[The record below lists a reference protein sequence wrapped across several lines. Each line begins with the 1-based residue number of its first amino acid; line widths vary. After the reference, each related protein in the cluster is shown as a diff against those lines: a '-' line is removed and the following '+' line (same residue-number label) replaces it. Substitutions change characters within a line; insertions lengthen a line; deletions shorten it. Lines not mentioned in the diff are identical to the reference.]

1 MRLSGINWVLNYNLE
16 LTMRKI
22 KYVCCLIGLFFTVW
36 ACQDDETAVMPK
48 PEGISYGTVTD
59 KAGNVYKTL
68 TIGRQTWL
76 AENFRY
82 RLEDGDATNQVTYG
96 ESYSQAHKEV
106 LEGNDM
112 AAYASLYNNNL
123 SFRES
128 LIYLREQLFAAEER
142 LYVDGRNGA
151 TTVMNQVYRYTIP
164 YMLSLSAYA
173 WLEPIKEEL
182 LSIWDDAVNH
192 YLKVDKAYLEQY
204 GYLYSHEGALRAVKE
219 GAPEGLHLPT
229 DAEWMMLERQLGMNP
244 EELEGLENWR
254 GVAGD
259 LLKPGEQGI
268 GFDALYG
275 GAAVYALSMQNN
287 SRYVNK
293 GEGAYFWSSDEVF
306 VSDSLSNGIVRNISC
321 YHSGIR
327 RMTSRLIMSEST
339 IRPSYSVR
347 LVKVE
352 K

>member
-1 MRLSGINWVLNYNLE
+1 
-16 LTMRKI
+16 MRKI
-22 KYVCCLIGLFFTVW
+22 QYVCCLIGVFFTLW
-36 ACQDDETAVMPK
+36 ACQDDEPAVTPK
-48 PEGISYGTVTD
+48 PEGIIYGIVMD

-82 RLEDGDATNQVTYG
+82 RLEDGDATAQVTYG
-96 ESYSQAHKEV
+96 ESYSQANKAV

-112 AAYASLYNNNL
+112 NAYR
-123 SFRES
+123 SFCGNWYGQEF
-128 LIYLREQLFAAEER
+128 LLYLREQLFAAYEEGR
-142 LYVDGRNGA
+142 LVTAASTLSGR
-151 TTVMNQVYRYTIP
+151 VSSFSIP
-164 YMLSLSAYA
+164 YLLDNNQYTVD
-173 WLEPIKEEL
+173 KDEL
-182 LSIWDDAVNH
+182 LLIWDDAVNH

-204 GYLYSHEGALRAVKE
+204 GYLYSHEGALRAVQE
-219 GAPEGLHLPT
+219 GAPEGYHLPT

-254 GVAGD
+254 GTVGD

-293 GEGAYFWSSDEVF
+293 GEGAYFWSSDEVV
-306 VSDSLSNGIVRNISC
+306 VSDSLSNGIVRNLSC
-321 YHSGIR
+321 YHAGIR
-327 RMTSRLIMSEST
+327 RMTTRLVNTEGT

-352 K
+352 N